1 MLKNNKIMRQKIT
14 ESRIFFLFRNRVVSM
29 AFMRKYIH
37 VARNIR
43 PALTREAAEH
53 LADEY
58 SKLRNQEMGGTQ
70 SMIARVSGHL
80 RVLT

>member
-1 MLKNNKIMRQKIT
+1 
-14 ESRIFFLFRNRVVSM
+14 
-29 AFMRKYIH
+29 MRKYIH

-80 RVLT
+80 KPIFHWAFSLFFVGN